1 MFNDPRYAK
10 HLREVLET
18 EDYKRGA
25 LASSGE
31 FCGMIRELGDDV
43 IAAEVGVAFGIN
55 TIYMLENCP
64 NIKHYYA
71 IDPHEGYQDW
81 GPDCGHGNMEHDL
94 MVAVGN
100 KFLENIEAY
109 DKKDKITF
117 HKKTS
122 DEAKDLIPDNTLH
135 FMFIDANHSTESVR
149 QDCLNWWPKVKSGG
163 ILAGHDFEATSVQA
177 GVKQFM
183 DEMNISSDRLVQV
196 DHPQTHIPCW
206 MIKVL

>member
-1 MFNDPRYAK
+1 MFNDSRYAK
-10 HLREVLET
+10 PLNQVLET

-31 FCGMIRELGDDV
+31 FCAMIRDMGDV

-55 TIYMLENCP
+55 SIFMLENCP

-71 IDPHEGYQDW
+71 IDPHEAYQDW
-81 GPDCGHGNMEHDL
+81 GPDCGYGNMQHDL

-100 KFLENIEAY
+100 KFLENLEAY
-109 DKKDKITF
+109 DNKDKITF
-117 HKKTS
+117 YKKTS
-122 DEAKDLIPDNTLH
+122 DEAKDLIPANTLN

-149 QDCLNWWPKVKSGG
+149 QDCLNWWPKMKKGG
-163 ILAGHDFEATSVQA
+163 IMAGHDFDATSVQE
-177 GVKQFM
+177 GVKRFM
-183 DEMNISSDRLVQV
+183 DEMNISSDRLIRV